1 MIGRLLNQIAF
12 CHLPNH
18 VTLLPEVQG
27 RSRASTRTGRVK
39 TPNVT
44 GKETGDD
51 TGQVNVGA
59 ILDEAMRHMKLSQ
72 VYPGTMMLFEIFSLP

>member
-1 MIGRLLNQIAF
+1 M
-12 CHLPNH
+12 
-18 VTLLPEVQG
+18 
-27 RSRASTRTGRVK
+27 
-39 TPNVT
+39 T